1 MKKTGLAD
9 SPFFSAP
16 QQQKEEATPPPM
28 DKPAVRKKISKDA
41 SRRETATP
49 PTQPKN
55 RDTTT
60 PRNHDTT
67 TPRNHDT
74 ATPRNHD
81 TTVSRYHDTII
92 ELVRVA
98 VKELGKE
105 AATHRFTQEEK
116 RILADIIYAYKGQGL
131 KTSENEIT
139 RVAINFI
146 ISDYKANG
154 KNSILDRAL
163 KALNK

>member
-67 TPRNHDT
+67 TPSNHDT
-74 ATPRNHD
+74 M
-81 TTVSRYHDTII
+81 VSRYHDTII

-154 KNSILDRAL
+154 KNSILDRTL

>member
-9 SPFFSAP
+9 SPFFSVP

-67 TPRNHDT
+67 TPSNHDT
-74 ATPRNHD
+74 M
-81 TTVSRYHDTII
+81 VSRYHDTII

-154 KNSILDRAL
+154 KNSILDRTL

>member
-28 DKPAVRKKISKDA
+28 DRPAVRKKKSKDA

-74 ATPRNHD
+74 
-81 TTVSRYHDTII
+81 TVSRYHDTII

-98 VKELGKE
+98 VRELGKE
-105 AATHRFTQEEK
+105 AATHRFTQQEK
-116 RILADIIYAYKGQGL
+116 RALADIIYAYKGQGL

-154 KNSILDRAL
+154 KNSILDRTL